1 MPPTVPTGLPT
12 FAVLFAKMIVKGEDW
27 GMRPFLVPL
36 NDGKQMVSGVTAQY
50 VDSRGKMELY
60 SQSE

>member
-36 NDGKQMVSGVTAQY
+36 NDGKQMVSGVTAQ
-50 VDSRGKMELY
+50 
-60 SQSE
+60 